1 MYKKI
6 ALIGISS
13 LLTLVLTS
21 ASCTAVTS
29 VEKTS
34 GKKNAPDFTLRSLE
48 GTETTL
54 SQFKGEKY
62 VLMVFGATWCP
73 YCVQEIPE
81 LKSIYKEY
89 ADGNVKLLYI
99 NIQESEQKLR
109 SFVKKHGIPYT
120 VLLDTKGEVAGLY
133 NVRGI
138 PHQVIVD
145 KNGHIVYEGPHPS
158 GGLLP
163 LLKKLSN

>member
-6 ALIGISS
+6 ALIGI
-13 LLTLVLTS
+13 LTLVLTN

-29 VEKTS
+29 AEKAS
-34 GKKNAPDFTLRSLE
+34 GEKNAPDFTLRSLE
-48 GTETTL
+48 GVETTL
-54 SQFKGEKY
+54 SQFKGKKD

-120 VLLDTKGEVAGLY
+120 VLLDMKGEVAGLY

-138 PHQVIVD
+138 PHQVIVNKD
-145 KNGHIVYEGPHPS
+145 GYIVYEGPHPS

-163 LLKKLSN
+163 LLKKIK